1 MATRIYHID
10 GKHPTLT
17 TLTNSVKKF
26 NITNG
31 QNMFSLNPNHC
42 EILQTIPV
50 DYTNVVSDRERYKMI
65 GNGWTVDVISHIFKG
80 LL

>member
-1 MATRIYHID
+1 M
-10 GKHPTLT
+10 
-17 TLTNSVKKF
+17 
-26 NITNG
+26 
-31 QNMFSLNPNHC
+31 
-42 EILQTIPV
+42 LQTIPV